1 MVRSVCL
8 RVGFTLVELLVVIAI
23 IGVLVALLLPAVQA
37 ARESSRRTQCASN
50 LKQLGLGTAT
60 FEDTYKYVPYTRQ
73 DTRETWAVLLL
84 PFVEQPG
91 QFSLW
96 DMNKSYYNQVDAAR
110 SPTHKIMVCP
120 TRRKPPLISKNLPGH
135 SEDILQGTT
144 APHVAGG
151 LSDYSANSGTQDG
164 TNDYYEGMVS
174 SGVTYTQTNA
184 ANGPFWY
191 KGKPMRYSQ
200 ITDGLSNTLFFG
212 EKHISVLELNGEGSI
227 YNGDYGSSFKK
238 AGVGNP
244 LIRNPNQSGNM
255 SRFGSWHPGICQFV
269 MGDGSV
275 RAIRVTLDLTT
286 LGYLAR
292 RDDGQA
298 VSFD

>member
-37 ARESSRRTQCASN
+37 ARESSRRAQCASN

-135 SEDILQGTT
+135 
-144 APHVAGG
+144 
-151 LSDYSANSGTQDG
+151 
-164 TNDYYEGMVS
+164 
-174 SGVTYTQTNA
+174 
-184 ANGPFWY
+184 
-191 KGKPMRYSQ
+191 
-200 ITDGLSNTLFFG
+200 
-212 EKHISVLELNGEGSI
+212 
-227 YNGDYGSSFKK
+227 
-238 AGVGNP
+238 
-244 LIRNPNQSGNM
+244 
-255 SRFGSWHPGICQFV
+255 
-269 MGDGSV
+269 
-275 RAIRVTLDLTT
+275 
-286 LGYLAR
+286 
-292 RDDGQA
+292 
-298 VSFD
+298 